1 VSQQI
6 NLYEP
11 RLRPRHELFTGRN
24 VAVAL
29 GVLLTLMVALSWFA
43 RVEADRASAEL
54 AKAQAD
60 VRGALER
67 VAALTKSLGERKI
80 SPALQG
86 EIDVARTMLA
96 TRSEAMDYLDSGRLG
111 SNTGFSGVMRGFSR
125 VAQNDLW
132 LTGFSVS
139 QGGLVFEIR
148 GSMLDSVQL
157 PGYVQQLSAE
167 PAFHGRRFA
176 ALEMKRVDPVETPPG
191 SVADR
196 SAAGTVP
203 GPKRSRVDFVLRSE
217 QASESAVPA
226 EGRK

>member
-6 NLYEP
+6 NLYET

-29 GVLLTLMVALSWFA
+29 GVLLTLMVALSGFA

-54 AKAQAD
+54 AKAQVD
-60 VRGALER
+60 VRSSLER
-67 VAALTKSLGERKI
+67 IAVLTKSLGERKI

-86 EIDVARTMLA
+86 ELDAARTMLA

-111 SNTGFSGVMRGFSR
+111 SNAGFSGVMRGFSR

-132 LTGFSVS
+132 LTGFSLS
-139 QGGLVFEIR
+139 QGGLAFEIR
-148 GSMLDSVQL
+148 GSMLDSTQL
-157 PGYVQQLSAE
+157 PGYVQHLSTE

-176 ALEMKRVDPVETPPG
+176 ALEMKRVDPAEAPPG
-191 SVADR
+191 SVVER
-196 SAAGTVP
+196 TIAGALPEP
-203 GPKRSRVDFVLRSE
+203 GRPRVDFVLRSE
-217 QASESAVPA
+217 QANESA